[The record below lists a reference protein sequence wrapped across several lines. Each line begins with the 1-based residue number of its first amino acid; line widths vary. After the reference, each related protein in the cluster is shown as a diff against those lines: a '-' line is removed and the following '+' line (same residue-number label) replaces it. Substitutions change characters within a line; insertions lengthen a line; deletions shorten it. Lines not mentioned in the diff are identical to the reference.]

1 MYKQQVL
8 HGQVN
13 EPGGLLVRILA
24 LNFNQKGLGTYLRT
38 FYFCRELARARHEV
52 TMVTVSRTSS
62 FKRCVSW
69 KRDWIGEFAWPRGD
83 GPWIRLIEGP
93 AWGYRA
99 LPGWGSGPL
108 DIWQRMRELQTG
120 EYDAVLGFEHHP
132 NVSWPVYLT
141 RRSNGF
147 RFVSDWCDWY
157 GGSSNR
163 FRGWRLAHRIDSY
176 LEERIRFCAERVSV
190 TSRVLQQRA
199 LSIGI
204 PEEKVVYLP
213 NGAPTDYI
221 LPLDKKL
228 ARKRFRLPEDS
239 PLVVAVRNGDMCREM
254 RIFGAVLQQIPKAV
268 FLMVGSPSKAAM
280 ALANQMGIKDRIATT
295 GWVSDEGYPWAL
307 GCADV
312 CICPLED
319 SLNDRARWPAKI
331 LDYLS
336 AGRATVTTPVGE
348 AEALFRKSDVGV
360 LAGHTDEEFSEGILA
375 LLRSQER
382 RRFLGEKA
390 RQVMVHEWDWRM
402 RGPQI
407 AALVGA

>member
-1 MYKQQVL
+1 
-8 HGQVN
+8 
-13 EPGGLLVRILA
+13 
-24 LNFNQKGLGTYLRT
+24 
-38 FYFCRELARARHEV
+38 
-52 TMVTVSRTSS
+52 
-62 FKRCVSW
+62 
-69 KRDWIGEFAWPRGD
+69 
-83 GPWIRLIEGP
+83 
-93 AWGYRA
+93 
-99 LPGWGSGPL
+99 
-108 DIWQRMRELQTG
+108 MRELQTG

-239 PLVVAVRNGDMCREM
+239 PLVVAVRNGDMCREV
-254 RIFGAVLQQIPKAV
+254 RIFGAVLRQLPQTV
-268 FLMVGSPSKAAM
+268 LLMVGSPSKPAM
-280 ALANQMGIKDRIATT
+280 ALANQMGIRDRIATT
-295 GWVSDEGYPWAL
+295 GWVSDEDYPWAL

-390 RQVMVHEWDWRM
+390 RQVMVHEWDWRV

-407 AALVGA
+407 AGLMGA